1 MNNLQDIVVNE
12 MKVKPEIDSDL
23 ETRNIIQFIKNY
35 VQSHGFIKSLVLGI
49 SGGQDSTLTGKLVQ
63 IAVEELRN
71 ENRECKFIAV
81 KLPYGQQQDA
91 AEVEDA
97 LKFIAPD
104 EIVTVNIKPAVDQS
118 IASLE
123 EAGIQLTDFQK
134 GNEKARERM
143 KVQFSIA
150 SNQSGIVVGTDHS
163 AENVTGFYTKYG
175 DGAADI
181 APIFGLNKRQ
191 GKQLLVYLNTP
202 EHLYNKIPTADLED
216 DKPQLPDEAALGV
229 TYEHIDDYLENKKV
243 PDEAQNIIE
252 NHYINNAHKRELA
265 YTRYSWPK
273 NPQFYSDKF

>member
-1 MNNLQDIVVNE
+1 MSNLQDIVVNE
-12 MKVKPEIDSDL
+12 MKVKPEIDSEL

>member
-1 MNNLQDIVVNE
+1 
-12 MKVKPEIDSDL
+12 MKVKPEIDSEL